1 MAKSTFDSNN
11 SAYQRYLENTFLNVP
26 RSRHDL
32 SHVHTG
38 QTTFGILAP
47 VLCLET
53 MPNEDIDLNLTAS
66 IQLRNPTP
74 RPLINGC
81 RVYFHAYYNRC
92 RDLWEGF
99 ENFVTHGRRQDV
111 QLSKPNLIYS
121 TGSAAS
127 AGLPSR
133 FSFSR
138 NSVGEANACT
148 PLSLMDFMGV
158 PAQRLQKSFGYPA
171 SPTSDAVEYF
181 SPLRSF
187 QVCINVLENSQGAPV
202 TLPLVSQVGLTAAPD
217 FIDALPFVAYQ
228 RNWRD
233 FYSPKNLLMNNINW
247 FPDNE
252 NEWLL
257 PYYCPNAVV
266 LNHSDPVSDLPLNL
280 IVAGMSFGDL
290 RYESYWDSY
299 YTETPEPYNPATVA
313 DSDAYLSHFM
323 PVLCAIKF
331 RSFSGDRFTSGSPF
345 VDLVR
350 GSIPSLEAFVTSA
363 DILGYRFDGS
373 EIGRFG
379 ALSSSSSSDFGDGQL
394 VPQVAEG
401 SSALMAFFTGSV
413 GNWYLGLDPAA
424 KVSVTQNDLRKLETI
439 TVLRERLARTDGDYS
454 DMIGALFGERPSKE
468 SHEGI
473 YIGGCYQDVVFS
485 SVVQTSQS
493 TNDSQ
498 LGDKAGQGY
507 SVSNGRIGHFHSDDY
522 GWIQVYMSIVPET
535 YYTQGLDAQFSRD
548 VADKMWN
555 PLMSNM
561 PPQAVLNKEIFVS
574 GDSAV
579 DGLPFSYEQ
588 RGNEYRSRR
597 NRVSGFS
604 ALSHS
609 VAVYDT
615 SVVMSRR
622 FDDTPSFNS
631 KFLAMTPEN
640 IDMDVFSYNDE
651 PPFDFSVG
659 FDLSVV
665 LPMPSVSVAGAMS
678 SSLHA

>member
-11 SAYQRYLENTFLNVP
+11 SAYEKYLENTFLNVP

-111 QLSKPNLIYS
+111 ELSKPNLIYS
-121 TGSAAS
+121 SDSASAA
-127 AGLPSR
+127 GLSST
-133 FSFSR
+133 FSFFNHSF
-138 NSVGEANACT
+138 GTANACT
-148 PLSLMDFMGV
+148 PLSLMDFMGI
-158 PAQRLQKSFGYPA
+158 PSQRLQKSFALLSG
-171 SPTSDAVEYF
+171 DVF

-187 QVCINVLENSQGAPV
+187 QASIDSIDASQGSTAVIPV
-202 TLPLVSQVGLTAAPD
+202 VTSDELSSSPS

-233 FYSPKNLLMNNINW
+233 FYSPKNLLMNNVNW
-247 FPDNE
+247 YPDNE

-257 PYYCPNAVV
+257 PYECPNAAI
-266 LNHSDPVSDLPLNL
+266 LNHSDPVTAHPLNL
-280 IVAGMSFGDL
+280 IVSGLDFGSLSSGD
-290 RYESYWDSY
+290 YWSEY
-299 YTETPEPYNPATVA
+299 YSVTPEPYNPDTVSSN
-313 DSDAYLSHFM
+313 DEYFSHFM

-350 GSIPSLEAFVTSA
+350 GSIPSLEAFLSSS
-363 DILGYRFDGS
+363 DILGRKANGVLLGRFAPVTDGS
-373 EIGRFG
+373 EF
-379 ALSSSSSSDFGDGQL
+379 SSSIGFEEESASPMNSLSFYSSSGLGY
-394 VPQVAEG
+394 
-401 SSALMAFFTGSV
+401 
-413 GNWYLGLDPAA
+413 WYLQLDPEA
-424 KVSVTQNDLRKLETI
+424 KMSITQNDLRKLETI

-485 SVVQTSQS
+485 SVTQTSQS
-493 TNDSQ
+493 TDDSQ

-574 GDSAV
+574 GDSSV
-579 DGLPFSYEQ
+579 DELPFSYEQ

-604 ALSHS
+604 GLSHS
-609 VAVYDT
+609 EAVYDT
-615 SVVMSRR
+615 SIVMSRR
-622 FDDTPSFNS
+622 FEDTPSFNS

-659 FDLSVV
+659 FDLSAV
-665 LPMPSVSVAGAMS
+665 LPMPSVSVPGAMS
-678 SSLHA
+678 SNLHA

>member
-11 SAYQRYLENTFLNVP
+11 SVYEKYLENTFLNVP

-38 QTTFGILAP
+38 QTMFGILAP

-111 QLSKPNLIYS
+111 QLSKPSLIYS
-121 TGSAAS
+121 TDSAIF
-127 AGLPSR
+127 AGLPSE
-133 FSFSR
+133 FDFSR
-138 NSVGEANACT
+138 NAHGNANACT

-158 PAQRLQKSFGYPA
+158 PAQRLQKTFSFDGHDE
-171 SPTSDAVEYF
+171 S

-187 QVCINVLENSQGAPV
+187 QVCIDRISASQGGTAV
-202 TLPLVSQVGLTAAPD
+202 LPEVSRVVLSSTPD
-217 FIDALPFVAYQ
+217 FVDALPFVAYQ

-252 NEWLL
+252 NEWIL
-257 PYYCPNAVV
+257 PYECPYAAI
-266 LNHSDPVSDLPLNL
+266 LDHSDPVTAHPLNL
-280 IVAGMSFGDL
+280 IVAGLDYSSL
-290 RYESYWDSY
+290 RGSDFWSHY
-299 YTETPEPYNPATVA
+299 YSVTPEPYNPDTVSA
-313 DSDAYLSHFM
+313 SDDYLSHFK
-323 PVLCAIKF
+323 PVLSAIKF

-345 VDLVR
+345 ADLVR
-350 GSIPSLEAFVTSA
+350 GSIPSLE
-363 DILGYRFDGS
+363 GYVS
-373 EIGRFG
+373 TV
-379 ALSSSSSSDFGDGQL
+379 SSDGARNPIKYISPSDWHGSSFNDLYYGSQTSVESDSGFVSSLFGDND
-394 VPQVAEG
+394 V
-401 SSALMAFFTGSV
+401 SKS
-413 GNWYLGLDPAA
+413 LGLGFAF
-424 KVSVTQNDLRKLETI
+424 TQNDLRKLETI
-439 TVLRERLARTDGDYS
+439 TVLRERLARTNGDYS
-454 DMIGALFGERPSKE
+454 DMIGALFGERPSRE
-468 SHEGI
+468 SHEGV

-485 SVVQTSQS
+485 SVTQTSES
-493 TNDSQ
+493 TASSQ

-507 SVSNGRIGHFHSDDY
+507 SVSSGRIGHFHSDDY

-548 VADKMWN
+548 VSDKMWN
-555 PLMSNM
+555 PLMANM
-561 PPQAVLNKEIFVS
+561 PPQAVLNKEVFIS
-574 GDSAV
+574 GDPSV
-579 DGLPFSYEQ
+579 DELPFSYEQ

-609 VAVYDT
+609 DAVYDT
-615 SVVMSRR
+615 SIVMSRR
-622 FDDTPSFNS
+622 FEDTPSFNS

-665 LPMPSVSVAGAMS
+665 LPMPSVSVPGAMS
-678 SSLHA
+678 SGLHA

>member
-11 SAYQRYLENTFLNVP
+11 SAYEKYLKNTFMKVS

-53 MPNEDIDLNLTAS
+53 MPNEDVDLNLTAS

-81 RVYFHAYYNRC
+81 RVYFHAYFNRC

-111 QLSKPNLIYS
+111 QLSKPRLHWKG
-121 TGSAAS
+121 TLSASDDSWMAS
-127 AGLPSR
+127 LN
-133 FSFSR
+133 F
-138 NSVGEANACT
+138 NS
-148 PLSLMDFMGV
+148 PLSLMNFMGV
-158 PAQRLQKSFGYPA
+158 PFSSRQIAWYDDSGTLVHPLDSFRGSLYLKSG
-171 SPTSDAVEYF
+171 DN
-181 SPLRSF
+181 
-187 QVCINVLENSQGAPV
+187 IIGNVQGQAIV
-202 TLPLVSQVGLTAAPD
+202 DSGVW
-217 FIDALPFVAYQ
+217 IDALPFVAYQ

-233 FYSPKNLLMNNINW
+233 FYSPKNLLMNNKAW

-257 PYYCPNAVV
+257 PYECPRAAF
-266 LNHSDPVSDLPLNL
+266 LSHESPDFSGRSD
-280 IVAGMSFGDL
+280 IFRFFGF
-290 RYESYWDSY
+290 ESS
-299 YTETPEPYNPATVA
+299 
-313 DSDAYLSHFM
+313 DSDAANYNVLRRWFGGTVPADYITPDVFAPSSAVDAYDV
-323 PVLCAIKF
+323 PVLAAIKF
-331 RSFSGDRFTSGSPF
+331 RCFSGDRFTSGSPF

-350 GSIPSLEAFVTSA
+350 GSIPS
-363 DILGYRFDGS
+363 FDGFVHRYIDS
-373 EIGRFG
+373 EDSLPLIPDSAGGSG
-379 ALSSSSSSDFGDGQL
+379 ATVSYRDDVSHSSSSFFANEVGFGL
-394 VPQVAEG
+394 KLP
-401 SSALMAFFTGSV
+401 F
-413 GNWYLGLDPAA
+413 
-424 KVSVTQNDLRKLETI
+424 TQNDLRKLETI

-473 YIGGCYQDVVFS
+473 YIGGCYQDVVFN
-485 SVVQTSQS
+485 SVTQTSQS
-493 TNDSQ
+493 TADSQ

-535 YYTQGLDAQFSRD
+535 YYTQGLDPQFSRD
-548 VADKMWN
+548 VSDKLWN

-561 PPQAVLNKEIFVS
+561 PPQAVLNKEIYLS
-574 GDSAV
+574 GDPSV
-579 DGLPFSYEQ
+579 DDLPFSYEQ
-588 RGNEYRSRR
+588 RGNEYRSRQ
-597 NRVSGFS
+597 NRVSG
-604 ALSHS
+604 LSSMGHLL
-609 VAVYDT
+609 AAYD
-615 SVVMSRR
+615 SSIVMSRS
-622 FDDTPSFNS
+622 FLSAPSFNS
-631 KFLAMTPEN
+631 KFLYMTPEN
-640 IDMDVFSYNDE
+640 IDMDVFSFADE

-665 LPMPSVSVAGAMS
+665 LPMPSVSVPGAMS
-678 SSLHA
+678 SGLHA

>member
-11 SAYQRYLENTFLNVP
+11 SAYEKYLENTFLNVP

-111 QLSKPNLIYS
+111 QLSKPKLRFV
-121 TGSAAS
+121 GSYAS
-127 AGLPSR
+127 SDPDGFQTSLNYGS
-133 FSFSR
+133 
-138 NSVGEANACT
+138 

-158 PAQRLQKSFGYPA
+158 PAVVRQTA
-171 SPTSDAVEYF
+171 W
-181 SPLRSF
+181 RSRSGS
-187 QVCINVLENSQGAPV
+187 IA
-202 TLPLVSQVGLTAAPD
+202 VGLDSFRGGLYLKSGDNLLGTTQNEISPD
-217 FIDALPFVAYQ
+217 NLWIDALPFVAYQ

-233 FYSPKNLLMNNINW
+233 FYSPKNLLMNNKQW

-252 NEWLL
+252 NEFLL
-257 PYYCPNAVV
+257 PYECERAAFLSHDSP
-266 LNHSDPVSDLPLNL
+266 DF
-280 IVAGMSFGDL
+280 VAGSDRARFFGLASDSSESDVL
-290 RYESYWDSY
+290 DVVSYWFGGSVPADY
-299 YTETPEPYNPATVA
+299 LTPDVFAPSSSESSVDY
-313 DSDAYLSHFM
+313 
-323 PVLCAIKF
+323 PVLAALKF
-331 RSFSGDRFTSGSPF
+331 RCFSGDRFTSGSPF

-350 GSIPSLEAFVTSA
+350 GSIPSLSSYVAS
-363 DILGYRFDGS
+363 S
-373 EIGRFG
+373 SRFG
-379 ALSSSSSSDFGDGQL
+379 ANVPLRVLDGSYPLASLGANHDGGDYYLNSIVGLSDF
-394 VPQVAEG
+394 P
-401 SSALMAFFTGSV
+401 
-413 GNWYLGLDPAA
+413 NLGIRQSELLN
-424 KVSVTQNDLRKLETI
+424 VTQNDLRKLETI

-485 SVVQTSQS
+485 SVTQTSQS
-493 TNDSQ
+493 TDDSQ

-548 VADKMWN
+548 VPDKLWN

-561 PPQAVLNKEIFVS
+561 PPQAVLNREVFLS
-574 GDSAV
+574 GDPSV
-579 DGLPFSYEQ
+579 DELPFSYEQ

-604 ALSHS
+604 ALSHI
-609 VAVYDT
+609 VAAYD
-615 SVVMSRR
+615 SSIVMSRR
-622 FDDTPSFNS
+622 FISSPSFNS
-631 KFLAMTPEN
+631 KFLYMTPEN
-640 IDMDVFSYNDE
+640 IDMDVFSFNDE
-651 PPFDFSVG
+651 PPFDFSIG
-659 FDLSVV
+659 FDLSAV
-665 LPMPSVSVAGAMS
+665 LPMPSVSVPGAMS
-678 SSLHA
+678 SDLHA

>member
-1 MAKSTFDSNN
+1 MAKSTFDANN
-11 SAYQRYLENTFLNVP
+11 SAYEKYLENTFFNVP
-26 RSRHDL
+26 RSKHDL

-38 QTTFGILAP
+38 QTFFGVLAP

-121 TGSAAS
+121 SSSANA
-127 AGLPSR
+127 AGLAPS
-133 FSFSR
+133 FSFYH
-138 NSVGEANACT
+138 NSIGEANACT
-148 PLSLMDFMGV
+148 PLSLMDFMGI
-158 PAQRLQKSFGYPA
+158 PAQRLQKSYSYDGI
-171 SPTSDAVEYF
+171 EKF

-187 QVCINVLENSQGAPV
+187 QVCINHITTVQGSTAVLP
-202 TLPLVSQVGLTAAPD
+202 TVSQVGFSSTPD
-217 FIDALPFVAYQ
+217 FVDALPFVAYQ

-233 FYSPKNLLMNNINW
+233 FYSPKNLLMNNPNW

-257 PYYCPNAVV
+257 PYECPNAAV
-266 LNHSDPVSDLPLNL
+266 LSHSHPVTSRPLNL
-280 IVAGMSFGDL
+280 IVSGF
-290 RYESYWDSY
+290 DSDSLYGSDFWSNY
-299 YTETPEPYNPATVA
+299 YDVTPEPYNPDTVS
-313 DSDAYLSHFM
+313 DSNDYLTHFM

-350 GSIPSLEAFVTSA
+350 GSIPSLDSYVNAVFVGGLKKPVVPAVSGY
-363 DILGYRFDGS
+363 DVSDSILRVSDTGVSFEFSGTDT
-373 EIGRFG
+373 FG
-379 ALSSSSSSDFGDGQL
+379 
-394 VPQVAEG
+394 
-401 SSALMAFFTGSV
+401 LMP
-413 GNWYLGLDPAA
+413 NI
-424 KVSVTQNDLRKLETI
+424 TQNDLRKLETI

-454 DMIGALFGERPSKE
+454 DMIGSLFGERPSKE
-468 SHEGI
+468 SHEGV

-485 SVVQTSQS
+485 SVTQTSQS
-493 TNDSQ
+493 SDDSQ

-507 SVSNGRIGHFHSDDY
+507 SVSSGRIGHFHSDDY

-535 YYTQGLDAQFSRD
+535 YYNQGLDAQFSRD
-548 VADKMWN
+548 VSDKLWN

-561 PPQAVLNKEIFVS
+561 PPQAVLNKEIFISGVS
-574 GDSAV
+574 SV
-579 DGLPFSYEQ
+579 DELPFSYEQ

-609 VAVYDT
+609 EAVYDT
-615 SVVMSRR
+615 SIVMSRR
-622 FDDTPSFNS
+622 FSDTPSFNS

-640 IDMDVFSYNDE
+640 IDMDVFSFNDE

-665 LPMPSVSVAGAMS
+665 LPMPSVSVPGAMS
-678 SSLHA
+678 SGLHA